1 MAIWMEGDSPG
12 MERRIGSTAEEVVG
26 RIVTKGSR
34 LECQRARVPP
44 QARRWSMAMEGR
56 FESSLLRWKLKLGIE
71 ERARE
76 ASHWNSWGSE
86 RNTRAV
92 GWREERW
99 ESA

>member
-1 MAIWMEGDSPG
+1 
-12 MERRIGSTAEEVVG
+12 
-26 RIVTKGSR
+26 
-34 LECQRARVPP
+34 
-44 QARRWSMAMEGR
+44 MAMEGR
-56 FESSLLRWKLKLGIE
+56 LESSLFRWKLKLGKE

-99 ESA
+99 ESAWAPLLAPSIFHDITVRLEASLNLSCVSSLTAAWGGTAG